1 MTECRVLYLWHASCT
16 FATNMFGKKNSF
28 IHFNGDEDNVD
39 DSPEFLPLFSKQEE
53 DESNKMEVPDEL
65 PVLAIKNTVLFPGVI
80 FPITV
85 GRDKSIKLVKDA
97 NKADKTIAVVAQK
110 NADVEDPGASDLYEI
125 GVVAK
130 IIKLMRM
137 PDGTTTVIIQGKRRL
152 RIGEI
157 VHHEP
162 YLRAKVYTEAD
173 EKIKDDKEYKAI
185 ISSVKDI
192 SNRIINL
199 SPNLPSEASIAISNI
214 DSSNFLIHFVA
225 SNLNIT
231 VPEKQSILE
240 STNPKERAQK
250 VLEFVIK
257 ELQMLELKDQIQN
270 KVRTDIDKQ
279 QREYFLH
286 QQIRA
291 IQEELGG
298 DSPDK
303 EIQNLREKGLF
314 KSWKPEVRDHFEKEL
329 DRLQRVNP
337 ASPDYS
343 VGLNYV
349 QLLLD
354 LPWEDYTKDNFDLNH
369 ASKVFDED
377 HFGLQKVKNRILE
390 YLAVLK
396 LKGDMKSPIICL
408 YGPPGVGK
416 TSLGKSISRALG
428 RKYVRMS
435 LGGLHDES
443 EIRGHRKTYIGAMPG
458 RIVQN
463 LKKVG
468 SSNPVFVLDEIDKMG
483 RDFRGD
489 PSSALLEVLDPEQ
502 NTNFYDNYL
511 EMDYDL
517 SKVLFVATA
526 NSLDSIQPALLD
538 RMEIIEVSGYS
549 MEEKL
554 QIGKKYLV
562 PKQRKA
568 HGLTGKQFKVSDAG
582 IGYIIENYT
591 RESGV
596 RGLDKKIAALARST
610 AKTIASSEEE
620 IKVNITP
627 KEVEQILGA
636 EKMEPEMYE
645 NNHTAGV
652 VTGLA
657 WSPLGGS
664 VLFVESTL
672 IPGKPE
678 LKVTGQLGDV
688 MKESVSLA
696 HTFLKSHAD
705 YLEISPEVFEKWGI
719 HVHFP
724 AGSIPKDGPS
734 AGVTVLTSLASLFTQ
749 RKVKS
754 HLAMTG
760 EITLRGKVLPVGGI
774 KEKIL
779 AAKRAGIKEIILCL
793 QNEKDILDIDQS
805 YLKGMTFH
813 YVQNMFEVLDL
824 ALTSEKVK
832 NPIDLDKK

>member
-1 MTECRVLYLWHASCT
+1 
-16 FATNMFGKKNSF
+16 MFGKKNSF
-28 IHFNGDEDNVD
+28 IHFNGEDDNVD
-39 DSPEFLPLFSKQEE
+39 ESPEFLPLFSKQEE
-53 DESNKMEVPDEL
+53 EESNKMDIPEEL

-85 GRDKSIKLVKDA
+85 GRDKSIKLVRDA
-97 NKADKTIAVVAQK
+97 NKSDKTIAVVAQK
-110 NADVEDPGASDLYEI
+110 NAEVEDPGASDLYEV

-137 PDGTTTVIIQGKRRL
+137 PDGTTTVIIQGKRRVQ
-152 RIGEI
+152 IGEI
-157 VHHEP
+157 VTNEP
-162 YLRAKVYTEAD
+162 YIKAKVTALSD
-173 EKIKDDKEYKAI
+173 DKIKDDKEYKAI

-192 SNRIINL
+192 SNRIISL

-214 DSSNFLIHFVA
+214 DSSSFLIHFVA
-225 SNLNIT
+225 SNLNIS

-303 EIQNLREKGLF
+303 EIQNLREKGFF
-314 KSWKPEVRDHFEKEL
+314 KSWKPEIREHFEKEL

-354 LPWEDYTKDNFDLNH
+354 LPWEDYTQDNFDLKH

-377 HFGLQKVKNRILE
+377 HFGLEKVKNRILE

-468 SSNPVFVLDEIDKMG
+468 SSNPVFVLDEIDKLG

-511 EMDYDL
+511 ELDYDL

-568 HGLTGKQFKVSDAG
+568 HGLTGKQFKVNDAG
-582 IGYIIENYT
+582 ITYIIENYT

-596 RGLDKKIAALARST
+596 RGLDKKIAALARHT
-610 AKTIASSEEE
+610 AKSIATSLEDLK
-620 IKVNITP
+620 INITP
-627 KEVEQILGA
+627 KEVEQILGS

-779 AAKRAGIKEIILCL
+779 AAKRAGIKEIILCI

-832 NPIDLDKK
+832 NPINLNKN